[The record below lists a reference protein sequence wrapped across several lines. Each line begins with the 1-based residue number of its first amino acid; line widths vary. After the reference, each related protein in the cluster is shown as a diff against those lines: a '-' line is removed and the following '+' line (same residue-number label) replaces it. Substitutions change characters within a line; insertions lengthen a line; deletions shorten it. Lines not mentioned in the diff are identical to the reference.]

1 MPTREASPEE
11 DVAAGQ
17 SALVRLLEAGVT
29 AVFCSND
36 MIAIG
41 VLMAC
46 QARGIAVPQQLSVVG
61 FDDISLASYVTPA
74 LTTVRQP
81 KVELGRLATQV
92 MLDLLRNQPGQNHTL
107 MPALVSRA
115 STAPLVSL

>member
-1 MPTREASPEE
+1 
-11 DVAAGQ
+11 
-17 SALVRLLEAGVT
+17 
-29 AVFCSND
+29 
-36 MIAIG
+36 
-41 VLMAC
+41 MAC

-92 MLDLLRNQPGQNHTL
+92 MLDLLRNRPGQNHTL
-107 MPALVSRA
+107 MLALVSRA